1 MSLKNGNK
9 LFAAGNY
16 HGAIAEYKKVNR
28 GDPLY
33 QFAAFNIVLAEKKI
47 STGAIPFNQA
57 IGRGQGVG
65 PPRPGI
71 QGPKISIVMPV
82 FNVGPYLDACL
93 LSIRYQTYSNFE
105 LIIVNDAST
114 DNGREIIE
122 MHAALDS
129 RIRLINLYHNTLG
142 GAGIPSNIGID
153 AATGVYVGFVDSDDW
168 VTETAFEAMVAAAE
182 RHQADIVIG
191 GFRTFVEHSRDY
203 SEAYD
208 LKAFEELPSD
218 TVFTAREHPNV
229 FRLSP
234 VPWRKLYRRA
244 FLEKYDIRYPEGDYF
259 YEDNPLHWLVLSS
272 HSRITKIDDVIS
284 YHRMAREGQTMG
296 AADYKLGAMCSH
308 MNTIGRVLDKELNA
322 PADQAIFDEFYDYCY
337 RSAWVSQ
344 RQTRPEVKDIVGK
357 QLARIV
363 KRNAAEHPPQIKRAN
378 LDEKIKEFDAG
389 YPDYDLTVVTPAYN
403 CEEFIEETINS
414 ALNTPGIKTNIL
426 VIDDGSNDRTP
437 EICRQL
443 EQKHGNVHF
452 FEQKNK
458 GAGRA
463 RNALIPLCTGRYTFF
478 LDADDVIDG
487 KMLARSVIDATKKDN
502 DLYFMRYKISFH
514 EKASERDMFNADTT
528 LWGKFYSAKDNN
540 ELRVLAAELINYP
553 WNRIIKTE
561 LLLDANIFF
570 GPTVVHND
578 IAFHW
583 DSLLA
588 ANRIGYTNDAVCTHR
603 KFEQRA
609 QITNVSDHRR
619 LTAFDA
625 LEFTHHK
632 IHKHPNGKYL
642 TDAWVRFAS
651 NLVDWVKDRIPDDLQ
666 PEYQLRRAKLLDQLV
681 SLQEEK
687 AHNV

>member
-1 MSLKNGNK
+1 MSIAKGNH
-9 LFAAGNY
+9 LFSLGDFD
-16 HGAIAEYKKVNR
+16 GAIKEYKKIKEN
-28 GDPLY
+28 DPLY
-33 QFAAFNIVLAEKKI
+33 KYAHFNVALAEKNKKKNI
-47 STGAIPFNQA
+47 LVDNRKEP
-57 IGRGQGVG
+57 VL
-65 PPRPGI
+65 
-71 QGPKISIVMPV
+71 SIIMPV

-93 LSIRYQTYSNFE
+93 LSVRYQTFSDFE
-105 LIIVNDAST
+105 LIVVNDAST

-129 RIRLINLYHNTLG
+129 RIRLINLDHNTLG
-142 GAGIPSNIGID
+142 GAGIPSNVGIN
-153 AATGVYVGFVDSDDW
+153 AANGEYIGFVDSDDW
-168 VTETAFEAMVAAAE
+168 VTATAFESMVMAAE
-182 RHQADIVIG
+182 KNKADIVIG

-203 SEAYD
+203 SDAYD
-208 LKAFEELPSD
+208 LKVFETIPVD
-218 TVFTAREHPNV
+218 KVFTAREYPDI
-229 FRLSP
+229 FRISP

-244 FLEKYDIRYPEGDYF
+244 FLEEHAIRYPEGDYF
-259 YEDNPLHWLVLSS
+259 YEDNPLHWFVLSS

-308 MNTIGRVLDKELNA
+308 MNTIGRFLDKELKA
-322 PADQAIFDEFYDYCY
+322 PADQPIFDEFYDYCY

-344 RQTRPEVKDIVGK
+344 RQTRTEVKNIIGK
-357 QLARIV
+357 QLAKIV
-363 KRNAAEHPPQIKRAN
+363 KRNIAEHPSKFKRAN
-378 LDEKIKEFDAG
+378 FDEKINEFDAA
-389 YPDYDLTVVTPAYN
+389 YPDYDLTVVIPVFN

-414 ALNTPGIKTNIL
+414 ALNTPGVMTNIL
-426 VIDDGSNDRTP
+426 VIDDGSSDRTA

-443 EQKHGNVHF
+443 EQKHKNIHF

-487 KMLARSVIDATKKDN
+487 KVLAQSVIDATKKDN
-502 DLYFMRYKISFH
+502 DLYFMKYKIAFH
-514 EKASERDMFNADTT
+514 EKGQERDMFNADKA
-528 LWGKFYSAKDNN
+528 LWDKFSSAKDNN
-540 ELRVLAAELINYP
+540 QLRILAAELINYP

-570 GPTVVHND
+570 GATVVHND

-588 ANRIGYTNDAVCTHR
+588 AKRIGYTNDVVCTHR
-603 KFEQRA
+603 KFEKRV

-625 LEFTHHK
+625 LEFTHQK
-632 IHKHPNGKYL
+632 IQKHENGKYL
-642 TDAWVRFAS
+642 SGAWVKFS
-651 NLVDWVKDRIPDDLQ
+651 THLIEWVKDRIPEELQ
-666 PEYQLRRAKLLDQLV
+666 SQYQLRRAKLLDKITL
-681 SLQEEK
+681 LEK
-687 AHNV
+687 ERNTHV